1 MNIKLILVVIL
12 IIGIAGGASVLFYK
26 QAQQDM
32 EEIRILEGKIK
43 TISTERIIMA
53 KEIKEAKDM
62 KQALQ
67 QTLDSCNQKVN
78 LLKTDIS
85 KTNQEKNRLLE
96 ELLIKE
102 RQILRLEDK
111 LDSVIQQE
119 SELNAQLEEAKS
131 DYQTTVQK
139 IETTRKE
146 KMELEKKIKSRLPS
160 EAVELKKIVVKTTP
174 VLEGEIIE
182 VNKEFNFAIINLG
195 AKDNLNSGSLFGIY
209 REGQLMAKAV
219 AENIYEDMS
228 SIIILDEWIEVPI
241 VNGDTVRLLKP

>member
-12 IIGIAGGASVLFYK
+12 VIGSAGGASVLFYK

-219 AENIYEDMS
+219 AENIYEDIS